1 MLWSSGTPH
10 GAHATLVDKAG
21 FNTEDTPYPLLLSSH
36 YPSPVHTPRRSM
48 RCSPHNLSADPYAL
62 LSVHRCIKFQF
73 IISAT
78 PTFLPFLH
86 SCYIIGLHPR
96 PRSTAHLWRTLVCFV
111 FTRPTL
117 HKPMDAGDSTFQL
130 DTVFTHIR
138 RPSFLLLMRQ
148 HISHHQSL

>member
-1 MLWSSGTPH
+1 VRARICNAYRLSADYMYAVVLRNSPRGPCNFRFVALGYTDMLAYYFRP
-10 GAHATLVDKAG
+10 VDKAG

-96 PRSTAHLWRTLVCFV
+96 PRSTAHLWRTLVCFGGC
-111 FTRPTL
+111 FIT
-117 HKPMDAGDSTFQL
+117 
-130 DTVFTHIR
+130 
-138 RPSFLLLMRQ
+138 
-148 HISHHQSL
+148 